1 MTYLAIVRHGQ
12 SVWNL
17 ENRFT
22 GDVDVDLTPQ
32 GEAEARQAGQLLKP
46 YPVDS
51 AYTSILKRAIRTL
64 AIIEEQTGQT
74 SLPVT
79 QSAAL
84 NERSYGSL
92 QGLNKDDIA
101 KQYGVVQLDKW
112 RRSYD
117 EVPPQGESLEHTYG
131 RVIPYFGSE
140 IEPKLKAGQRVL
152 IVAHGNSLRSLMMY
166 LEQISPTDIAKTEL
180 ATGVP
185 RLYEFDADMKLT
197 NATYLSVHQPST
209 PQ

>member
-22 GDVDVDLTPQ
+22 GEVDVDLTPK

-46 YPVDS
+46 YPVDR
-51 AYTSILKRAIRTL
+51 AYTSVLKRAIRTL
-64 AIIEEQTGQT
+64 ALIEEQTGQT
-74 SLPVT
+74 NLPT
-79 QSAAL
+79 AQSAAL
-84 NERSYGSL
+84 NERNYGSL
-92 QGLNKDDIA
+92 QGLNKADMV
-101 KQYGVVQLDKW
+101 KQYGAAQVDRW

-117 EVPPQGESLEHTYG
+117 EVPPQGESLKQTYE
-131 RVIPYFGSE
+131 RVVPYYQAE

-152 IVAHGNSLRSLMMY
+152 IVAHGNSLRALMMY
-166 LEQISPTDIAKTEL
+166 LEQISPIDIAKTEL

-185 RLYEFDADMKLT
+185 RLYTFDADMKLV
-197 NATYLSVHQPST
+197 NATYLSVQPPT
-209 PQ
+209 T